1 MTKYGR
7 PTGFYRAP
15 DGRVVDLDA
24 PGFAQIREM
33 LADKDGLLWLDL
45 LIRSEED
52 GRLLSEVFNFH
63 PLTIED
69 CVSPRIDP
77 AKIDEHGDYIFV
89 VVQALE
95 EYVPN
100 EELEQVEVDF
110 YLGPNYV
117 ISCHQEPVPAIE
129 HVAERVRRG
138 ENLLSRTADWVLHG
152 LLDTL
157 VDEYLPIVDEVDE
170 TIDRLEEQ
178 VLRRPDPQVLP
189 GIMMV
194 KRNTLRL
201 RRATAPQRE
210 IMNRLSRN
218 EFPALIHPDHGI
230 YFRDIYDHLTRIEYL
245 IEAVRDLADGALNTY
260 LSAVSNRL
268 NEVVRI
274 LTLVG
279 TFFLPGTL
287 IAGLYGMNF
296 PARGVWPPY
305 SSGWGFWAVVSAII
319 AITVGLLAYL
329 RYRRWL

>member
-1 MTKYGR
+1 MADYGKA
-7 PTGFYRAP
+7 TGFHRAP
-15 DGRVVDLDA
+15 DGSVTHLEA
-24 PGFAQIREM
+24 PSFAQIKEL
-33 LADKDGLLWLDL
+33 LAHGEGLLWLDL
-45 LIRSEED
+45 LIASEQD
-52 GRLLSEVFNFH
+52 AGILSEVFNFH
-63 PLTIED
+63 PLAIED
-69 CVSPRIDP
+69 CVSPRADP
-77 AKIDEHGDYIFV
+77 AKIDDHGDYIFV

-95 EYVPN
+95 AYAPN

-110 YLGPNYV
+110 FLGANYV
-117 ISCHQEPVPAIE
+117 VSCHQEPVPAIE
-129 HVAERVRRG
+129 HFRERVRRG
-138 ENLLSRTADWVLHG
+138 ENVLSHTADWVLHG

-157 VDEYLPIVDEVDE
+157 VDEYLPVVDAVDE

-178 VLRRPDPQVLP
+178 VLRRADPQLLP
-189 GIMMV
+189 GIIMV

-210 IMNRLSRN
+210 IMNRLSRG
-218 EFPALIHPDHGI
+218 EFPALIHAQNAI
-230 YFRDIYDHLTRIEYL
+230 YFRDIYDHLTRVESL

-296 PARGVWPPY
+296 PAGAVWPPY
-305 SSGWGFWAVVSAII
+305 SSGWGFWAVVGAII
-319 AITVGLLAYL
+319 TITVGLLAYL
-329 RYRRWL
+329 RHRRWL